1 MAMMSVFLNVLNVMI
16 SGDKMG
22 NMVRASAVT
31 LKQGQWTLEG
41 GK

>member
-1 MAMMSVFLNVLNVMI
+1 MDMMSVFSNVLNDII

-31 LKQGQWTLEG
+31 LKQGEWTFER